1 VGSVSME
8 FRSQGLSSILWGVTK
23 LLQYTEGWDLPFSTR
38 ESGGGLAVEAGYSY
52 SWGGGCPLGGPHPRL
67 PTGTSRRQ
75 VAQKV
80 AGVESKRS

>member
-52 SWGGGCPLGGPHPRL
+52 SWGGGGAHSVGHIPGFQQELLEGR
-67 PTGTSRRQ
+67 
-75 VAQKV
+75 
-80 AGVESKRS
+80 

>member
-1 VGSVSME
+1 MGSVSME

-52 SWGGGCPLGGPHPRL
+52 SWGGGVSTRWA
-67 PTGTSRRQ
+67 TSPASNRNF
-75 VAQKV
+75 
-80 AGVESKRS
+80 